1 MTQQTRTIKFPAS
14 DAGEVERLK
23 ESMLG
28 QGFSLRTLEHSVLA
42 GIKEGQAVTLYQ
54 TGRLVI
60 QGQDI
65 DGLVQALRLGDKIA
79 NGGLNNNSG
88 LNLIRLEPW
97 IGTDESG
104 KGDYFGPLVVAG
116 VKLDSTSASKVALL
130 GVRDSK
136 TLSDAAI
143 RRLGLE
149 LIHQV
154 PNAVVA
160 IGPERY
166 NQLYTEMQNVNTL
179 LAWGHA
185 RCIENILEKS
195 EAILAIADQFGDEK
209 YIKTALMHRG
219 RTLKLEQRPHA
230 EEDLAVASASILA
243 RLGFVTR
250 LEKLSREA
258 GFELPKGA
266 GLEVEI
272 AAKRL
277 VASKGTDALSRFV
290 KIHFRTTSRVLCSK
304 EPQ

>member
-1 MTQQTRTIKFPAS
+1 MTQQTRTLQFPAS
-14 DAGEVERLK
+14 DTREVEYLK
-23 ESMLG
+23 ESLLS
-28 QGFSLRTLEHSVLA
+28 QGFSLRTVEHSVLA
-42 GIKEGQAVTLYQ
+42 GIRAAQVVTLYK

-65 DGLVQALRLGDKIA
+65 DDLIQALGLGHKPA
-79 NGGLNNNSG
+79 KSG
-88 LNLIRLEPW
+88 LTKSSAFTLPRQEPW

-116 VKLDSTSASKVALL
+116 VRLDSTSAAKIATL
-130 GVRDSK
+130 GARDSK

-149 LIHQV
+149 LINQV
-154 PNAVVA
+154 PNAVVV

-195 EAILAIADQFGDEK
+195 EAVLAIADQFGDEK
-209 YIKTALMHRG
+209 YIKSALMHRG

-243 RLGFVTR
+243 RLEFVTR
-250 LEKLSREA
+250 LERLSREA

-266 GLEVEI
+266 GKEVEEV
-272 AAKRL
+272 ARRL
-277 VASKGTDALSRFV
+277 VASKGVDALSRFA
-290 KIHFRTTSRVLCSK
+290 KIHFRTTARVV
-304 EPQ
+304 Q